1 MNNQQRQEDVEMEI
15 SDQERINAFVS
26 RAVEEQ
32 TASYKQSAGEL
43 VKWHC
48 PELDANNFWRL
59 LNSTAQAIMAKRGV
73 YHRFVVDDNNR
84 DIIRQM
90 HLYITGSD
98 NCKWNVNKGIYLAG
112 KVGCGKTL
120 LMLSFCHIL
129 DLITG
134 LNIEMISASQLYK
147 RIIDDGIKSLINR
160 PLFIDDLGREQQ
172 EVNEFGNRLRPISEL
187 MAMRYETGAR
197 TFFTSNFK
205 ISTLSKGRN
214 EKGEMQ
220 GYGEYIGERI
230 QEMTNMAI
238 LPGNSRR
245 EKWEE

>member
-1 MNNQQRQEDVEMEI
+1 M
-15 SDQERINAFVS
+15 S

-43 VKWHC
+43 FKWHC

-84 DIIRQM
+84 DVIRQM

-134 LNIEMISASQLYK
+134 LNIEMMPANYISAS
-147 RIIDDGIKSLINR
+147 
-160 PLFIDDLGREQQ
+160 
-172 EVNEFGNRLRPISEL
+172 
-187 MAMRYETGAR
+187 
-197 TFFTSNFK
+197 
-205 ISTLSKGRN
+205 
-214 EKGEMQ
+214 
-220 GYGEYIGERI
+220 
-230 QEMTNMAI
+230 
-238 LPGNSRR
+238 
-245 EKWEE
+245 